1 MIKTIPLGTIDISLC
16 LEHNGIY
23 VYLNDDE
30 IPAGN
35 WTIDDLVT
43 DIIECYAIDGF
54 FELGT
59 KEAEVVDQLATAL
72 EKAAKTLRNSRR
84 KEEGV
89 IDVDW
94 LGTVGTVQEDGND
107 LIMTVKPQ

>member
-16 LEHNGIY
+16 LEHNGID

-43 DIIECYAIDGF
+43 DMLECYAIDGF
-54 FELGT
+54 IELGT
-59 KEAEVVDQLATAL
+59 KEAEVADRLATAF
-72 EKAAKTLRNSRR
+72 EKAAETLRTFRS
-84 KEEGV
+84 K
-89 IDVDW
+89 
-94 LGTVGTVQEDGND
+94 
-107 LIMTVKPQ
+107 